1 MPAVRRLVANG
12 GHDARRLT
20 CFEDDDH
27 LVRLRALEVRVDE
40 LVTPAP
46 PGCVHHGNVPSFG
59 PAFDPLLELFGD
71 AAQHIPAHRVEPPV
85 GIEETDDPLRLL
97 ERLDQAVQQDAV
109 EAAIVEPDAV
119 LVMIEEGVHRP
130 APAEADPQDRTALTP
145 RLPP

>member
-1 MPAVRRLVANG
+1 MRTNIRPQSRSLMWTLYWVTQRSPIWRCQRFVALSPM
-12 GHDARRLT
+12 A
-20 CFEDDDH
+20 
-27 LVRLRALEVRVDE
+27 VRLRALEVRVDE

-119 LVMIEEGVHRP
+119 LVMIEEGVHP
-130 APAEADPQDRTALTP
+130 APAENQ
-145 RLPP
+145 